1 MPSVTKATPVKAGG
15 VRNSTGRATPPGTK
29 PVPNKAHSTASTHQ
43 LPTAVKPAT
52 KNAVVVKAGKT
63 PSVAVKKSAS
73 SRQVSP
79 IPKSLGGAR
88 KPPTAVNS
96 SSAIV
101 KKKAAITNSQGGY
114 YDQAMDIYSQVS
126 SGNGG
131 NFLNQK
137 YVQKP
142 FAAAGDKVANG
153 INWVGSTVTGV
164 GSTIKNGSVSFRKQ
178 EYQRALL
185 TILLQR

>member
-1 MPSVTKATPVKAGG
+1 MVS
-15 VRNSTGRATPPGTK
+15 
-29 PVPNKAHSTASTHQ
+29 
-43 LPTAVKPAT
+43 
-52 KNAVVVKAGKT
+52 
-63 PSVAVKKSAS
+63 
-73 SRQVSP
+73 QV
-79 IPKSLGGAR
+79 R
-88 KPPTAVNS
+88 KPSTAVNS

-101 KKKAAITNSQGGY
+101 KKKKAASPNSQGGY
-114 YDQAMDIYSQVS
+114 YDQAMGIYSQVS

-137 YVQKP
+137 FVQKP

-185 TILLQR
+185 TVPLQCRRHYVEGHELYQRL